1 MQGLNAFYT
10 FDILSSLE
18 SAEGA
23 FIKQKIE
30 IFEML
35 SGCETKNAYYV
46 FLRFANNEYAYI
58 FKCKEKSGWFARN
71 CLE

>member
-10 FDILSSLE
+10 LDLMSSLQM
-18 SAEGA
+18 AEGA
-23 FIKQKIE
+23 FVKQKVE

-35 SGCETKNAYYV
+35 SGCETNNTYYV
-46 FLRFANNEYAYI
+46 FLRLPNNEYAYI
-58 FKCKEKSGWFARN
+58 FKCKEKSGWCARN